1 MIRKN
6 FIAGVILGVALT
18 GTSVLATEGVTAL
31 LTLQNFTLNGQEIR
45 LEAYNINGMNY
56 IKLRDAASLFCVPIE
71 YDEYE
76 NMVYLG
82 ERPNR
87 TPILENTREI
97 DGKDVSR
104 EDFSQKANQSIFD
117 DDYTRAMYNTLY
129 QTINDTEKIVSGNDE
144 YGYNKEYSYAHFVDK
159 TFSLNGDGKT
169 INAAKEALSAING
182 YYWYNLSVEPD
193 VMGLYNFP
201 GYRMCSVEI
210 DKNYNEANKAT
221 EKFIEQVKTLKDKD
235 KFEKIADYIAD
246 KMQYNENV
254 SSLNEIFTKGGNG
267 MCGTYAQALN
277 YLCSR
282 CDIPSVIVTD
292 AEYGWNEV
300 YIDGKWQ
307 TADMGLYDTAKTSDK
322 RLISKYNRSDQN
334 PKRTNFAK
342 ELLVPNSTK

>member
-1 MIRKN
+1 
-6 FIAGVILGVALT
+6 
-18 GTSVLATEGVTAL
+18 
-31 LTLQNFTLNGQEIR
+31 
-45 LEAYNINGMNY
+45 MNY

-71 YDEYE
+71 YDEQE

-87 TPILENTREI
+87 TSILENPREI

-129 QTINDTEKIVSGNDE
+129 QTINDAETIVSGNDE
-144 YGYNKEYSYAHFVDK
+144 YGYNKGYSYAHFVDK
-159 TFSLNGDGKT
+159 TFSLTGDGKT

-201 GYRMCSVEI
+201 GYRMCSVEV
-210 DKNYNEANKAT
+210 DTNYLEANTAT
-221 EKFIEQVKTLKDKD
+221 DKFVNQVKTLKDKE
-235 KFEKIADYIAD
+235 KFKKIADYIAD

-282 CDIPSVIVTD
+282 CGIPSVIVTD
-292 AEYGWNEV
+292 AEHGWNEV

-307 TADMGLYDTAKTSDK
+307 TADMTLYDTAKTSDK
-322 RLISKYNRSDQN
+322 
-334 PKRTNFAK
+334 
-342 ELLVPNSTK
+342 LLLAQMLLLKFRG